1 MDYLKV
7 DHLGGM
13 YLEAEDWIFN
23 QNGIKQALKG
33 LTSVA
38 GNNFILSGVK
48 PLSITPT
55 LIAHQ
60 EGYVVL
66 EGEIFYVP
74 VHIFSATG
82 NFIYIEVNEWF
93 DPNGLEVFEDGGTP
107 KNTYI
112 KRTAKIARYNTAQAI
127 TPNRKDFNS
136 LLTFAE
142 AIADNSELQ
151 LRLGSY
157 IYQTHAPSYLT
168 AFSGNLFV
176 GKNRLNQIKFFGN
189 ITRSNILSADAFQL
203 PQDFRPGQIITFSV
217 TEGELVG
224 SEVVPVDG
232 ANCNI
237 MIRPNGI
244 VSVHGLQGGRYA
256 MLGSINY

>member
-23 QNGIKQALKG
+23 QNGIKEALKG

-38 GNNFILSGVK
+38 GMNFILSGVK
-48 PLSITPT
+48 PLGISNNI
-55 LIAHQ
+55 IANN
-60 EGYVVL
+60 EGYVVI

-74 VHIFSATG
+74 VNIFNATG
-82 NFIYIEVNEWF
+82 NHIYIEVNEWF

-127 TPNRKDFNS
+127 TPGRKEFNS
-136 LLTFAE
+136 LLTYAE
-142 AIADNSELQ
+142 AISENKDFQ
-151 LRLGSY
+151 LRLSSY
-157 IYQTHAPSYLT
+157 LYQTHTPSYLT
-168 AFSGNLFV
+168 AFSGNLIV

-189 ITRSNILSADAFQL
+189 ITRSNILSTDAFQL
-203 PQDFRPGQIITFSV
+203 PQDFRPSQIITFSV
-217 TEGELVG
+217 PEGELVG
-224 SEVVPVDG
+224 TDVIPVDG
-232 ANCNI
+232 ANCNV
-237 MIRPNGI
+237 MIRPSGI
-244 VSVHGLQGGRYA
+244 VSIHGLQGGRHA